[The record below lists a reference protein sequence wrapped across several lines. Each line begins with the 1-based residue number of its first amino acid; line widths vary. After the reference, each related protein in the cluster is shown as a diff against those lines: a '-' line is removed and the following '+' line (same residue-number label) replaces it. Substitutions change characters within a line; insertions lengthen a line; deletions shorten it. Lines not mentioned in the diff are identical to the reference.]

1 MYSASYLEM
10 FYFLLKVNM
19 VCTSDRKAVAFSSL
33 QLYIAK
39 LIAGLTI
46 INMWVSLDH
55 VLMIHKFQRR
65 TRCGMGGISLLG
77 SMHLGNVHPTE
88 I

>member
-1 MYSASYLEM
+1 M

-19 VCTSDRKAVAFSSL
+19 VTFFCTSDRKAVAFSSL

-46 INMWVSLDH
+46 KYVGFTGSCAHDTQISKTHPMWH
-55 VLMIHKFQRR
+55 GRY
-65 TRCGMGGISLLG
+65 
-77 SMHLGNVHPTE
+77 
-88 I
+88 